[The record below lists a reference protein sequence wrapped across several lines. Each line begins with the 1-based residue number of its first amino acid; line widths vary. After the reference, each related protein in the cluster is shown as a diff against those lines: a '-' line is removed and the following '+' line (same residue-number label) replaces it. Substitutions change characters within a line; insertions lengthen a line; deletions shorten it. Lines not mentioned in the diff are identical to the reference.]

1 MYMIATTASSIW
13 QCTPI
18 AAAWDKSIQH
28 AFCISLPKNWYA
40 NAGFAISTDL
50 IILCL
55 PMQPIWTSKLPIH
68 QKRALMLVFALGLF
82 VTASSIMRMSTLNFS
97 ITSPDMTYAIAS
109 TLWTM
114 IEENVAIICACLPM
128 CRMVLG
134 WIFPSLFGVSP
145 ANTDK
150 NESND
155 TDPTITIGQRRTRD
169 AGGHWQPYAGPPK
182 SEGFNHSIVQHPEE
196 TSKEHILS
204 YPSSPRD
211 CHDGAIRKTTQYEV
225 SYEMQSKNSCS
236 TIGNADYAV

>member
-1 MYMIATTASSIW
+1 MIATTASSIW
-13 QCTPI
+13 QCVPI
-18 AAAWDKSIQH
+18 AAAWDKRIQNPT
-28 AFCISLPKNWYA
+28 CISLPKNWYA

-55 PMQPIWTSKLPIH
+55 PMRPIWTSKLPIH

-97 ITSPDMTYAIAS
+97 LTSQDNTYAIAS

-134 WIFPSLFGVSP
+134 WMFPKVFGFSP
-145 ANTDK
+145 NNSEKDD
-150 NESND
+150 SNG
-155 TDPTITIGQRRTRD
+155 TDPTITIGQRRTRGV
-169 AGGHWQPYAGPPK
+169 GGQWQPYAGPPK
-182 SEGFNHSIVQHPEE
+182 SEGFNQSIVQHPDE

-204 YPSSPRD
+204 YPNSPEVFN
-211 CHDGAIRKTTQYEV
+211 DGAIRKTTQYEV

-236 TIGNADYAV
+236 TIGNGDHVV